1 MRRTKMKQVT
11 GLAAAVLFS
20 AALLA
25 GCGND
30 GGTPSESGSQGG
42 ENQDSSQAGGNTEN
56 SSQENS
62 SSESG
67 SQENENSG
75 DVVTIKYLR
84 PGTAVEHND
93 ELVQAIND
101 KLAADGTGL
110 QLEIMYVPSDVFS
123 DKVNMMLQGGDEFD
137 LLAVMEDQKS
147 FTTYIGAEGIIPITQ
162 YVKDSEVLNR
172 VIPQY
177 MWESATVGGE
187 IYTIPANWTENAD
200 QACCITIRREKLEE
214 FGLEDPKTMEDL
226 LNMCQVF
233 TEKWDGPSAPVIIP
247 MYKEPFTWLFRTL
260 DTYPFTVQKD
270 LIFIDQE
277 GNVKNWVETDEFRQT
292 AEFFRTCYE
301 KGYIPE
307 DVLSSSWSSWN
318 TMLTGDFIWV
328 DGCQL
333 WGTEEVWNERIQ
345 GTNLDTIYLNPD
357 AASFRPASFRNDTAV
372 SVTSKHPA
380 EAVKFMEW
388 VYSSQEN
395 YDLMVYGVEGLTWK
409 NEGEGLYTKLIPDF
423 EFNADWMIGNM
434 EYERYEVGTYQKFID
449 IMGEEKPDAENSI
462 VLNFVF
468 DPASVATEYA
478 NCLAEVE
485 AKVWPIKLGIISMDE
500 GYEDALAKLKAAGI
514 EKVVE
519 EYQRQLD
526 EYLAAQE

>member
-1 MRRTKMKQVT
+1 MKRKLLKQTMGVL
-11 GLAAAVLFS
+11 LAAVM
-20 AALLA
+20 LA
-25 GCGND
+25 GCGQTAQPAAAD
-30 GGTPSESGSQGG
+30 SGTAAEKQSAAEETGNAAAEESKADAAEDSKTETASG
-42 ENQDSSQAGGNTEN
+42 ET
-56 SSQENS
+56 
-62 SSESG
+62 
-67 SQENENSG
+67 
-75 DVVTIKYLR
+75 VTIKYLR

-93 ELVQAIND
+93 ELVAAINE

-110 QLEIMYVPSDVFS
+110 QLEIVYVPSDVFS
-123 DKVNMMLQGGDEFD
+123 DKVNMMMSAGEEFD
-137 LLAVMEDQKS
+137 LLAVAEDQKS
-147 FTTYIGAEGIIPITQ
+147 FTTYIGSEGIMPITE
-162 YVKDSEVLNR
+162 YVKSSEVLNEA
-172 VIPQY
+172 IPAW
-177 MWESATVGGE
+177 MWESASVNGE

-200 QACCITIRREKLEE
+200 QACCITIRREKMEE
-214 FGLEDPKTMEDL
+214 FGLEDPKTMDDL
-226 LNMCQVF
+226 LNMCEVF

-247 MYKEPFTWLFRTL
+247 MFKEPFTWLFRTL

-277 GNVKNWVETDEFRQT
+277 GNVKNWMETDEFKQT
-292 AEFFRTCYE
+292 ADFFRTCYE
-301 KGYIPE
+301 RGYIPE

-333 WGTEEVWNERIQ
+333 WGTEEVWDQRIP
-345 GTNLDTIYLNPD
+345 GTTLDTIYLNPD
-357 AASFRPASFRNDTAV
+357 ATSFRPSSFRNDTAV
-372 SVTSKHPA
+372 SSTSTHPA

-395 YDLMVYGVEGLTWK
+395 YDLMVYGVEGLTWE
-409 NEGEGLYTKLIPDF
+409 NTGEGTYKKLIPDF

-434 EYERYEVGTYQKFID
+434 KYERYEVGTYDKFIE
-449 IMGEEKPDAENSI
+449 IMGEEKPDAENSV

-468 DPASVATEYA
+468 DPTNVATEYA

-485 AKVWPIKLGIISMDE
+485 ARIYPIKLGIISYEE

-514 EKVVE
+514 DKVVE

-526 EYLAAQE
+526 EYLAKQ